1 MIVYVCNLLLK
12 YFTSNVRSTRLM
24 YILSEMA
31 IRLMIEATV
40 DLVILQTDHVLFQWY
55 HPGTVLELDVNMC
68 IVRRTIFLCYFFVW
82 RQGHLTFGWPS

>member
-1 MIVYVCNLLLK
+1 
-12 YFTSNVRSTRLM
+12 M

-40 DLVILQTDHVLFQWY
+40 GLVILQTDHVLFQWY

-68 IVRRTIFLCYFFVW
+68 IVRRTIFLCLETRALNFQLAIVA
-82 RQGHLTFGWPS
+82 